1 MLCAEGKRT
10 GKSAAGQIPA
20 QTSELALVGGENQG
34 SPAGRQQ
41 SGHTATEG
49 KRIGI
54 QNKRAFCGTDDFRND
69 RFRIISEPQAGAN
82 DAGARPLQKREK
94 PVQGMH

>member
-10 GKSAAGQIPA
+10 GKPAAGQIPA
-20 QTSELALVGGENQG
+20 QPSELALVRGKNQG

-41 SGHTATEG
+41 FGCTAADG

-54 QNKRAFCGTDDFRND
+54 QHEGTLCSVHDLRDDLFG
-69 RFRIISEPQAGAN
+69 IVKEPQTGAN
-82 DAGARPLQKREK
+82 DTGVCPLQKREK
-94 PVQGMH
+94 PVQGMR

>member
-10 GKSAAGQIPA
+10 GKPAAGQIPA
-20 QTSELALVGGENQG
+20 QPSELTLVGGKNQG

-41 SGHTATEG
+41 SWCAAADG

-54 QNKRAFCGTDDFRND
+54 QYKRAFCRTDDFRND
-69 RFRIISEPQAGAN
+69 RFRIISEPQAGADN
-82 DAGARPLQKREK
+82 TGARPLQKREK
-94 PVQGMH
+94 PVQGMR